1 MKREKISM
9 KSTKKTISF
18 LLAMILVLAGL
29 SGCAQKTE
37 TEKAPAGAPADQA
50 ATSPAPEKTEPA
62 NRLEKIIANGKLQVV
77 MEPYFAPYEFIDVNE
92 KGQDQYKGAD
102 VELAKFIADSIGVEL
117 EIVPLE
123 WSAVLTGISTG
134 KYDMAISGMGY
145 TAERAEAM
153 ELSDSYNDTDSI
165 HGFVLKA
172 GTEGDYVD
180 LDSFTGKKIAY
191 QKGTLQ
197 EMYASA
203 QVKDLQG
210 QPFDSVQNAIL
221 ALQSGKVDAVAVSY
235 DNGALFTEA
244 NPDLIMSTV
253 LFEDTKDF
261 TVVAC
266 PKGETELIG
275 AVNAAIKEVRTGT
288 GEDLYLKWWDEATA
302 QAQKLGE

>member
-1 MKREKISM
+1 MKREKFSM
-9 KSTKKTISF
+9 KSTKQLMTL
-18 LLAMILVLAGL
+18 LLAVILVLGGL
-29 SGCAQKTE
+29 SGCAKKVEASDAANNTAQATKQTE
-37 TEKAPAGAPADQA
+37 NK
-50 ATSPAPEKTEPA
+50 EPA
-62 NRLEKIIANGKLQVV
+62 NLLEKIKAEGKLQVI

-102 VELAKFIADSIGVEL
+102 VELAKYIAKSLGVEL

-145 TAERAEAM
+145 TPERAEAM
-153 ELSDSYNDTDSI
+153 ELSDSYYDTDSK

-172 GTEGDYVD
+172 DTVD
-180 LDSFTGKKIAY
+180 AYPDLAAFTGKKIAY

-197 EMYASA
+197 EMYANA
-203 QVKDLQG
+203 QVKDLVG
-210 QPFDSVQNAIL
+210 KPFDSVQNAIL

-235 DNGALFTEA
+235 DNGSLFVDA
-244 NPDLIMSTV
+244 NPDLAMATPI
-253 LFEDTKDF
+253 FEGTKDV

-266 PKGETELIG
+266 PKGETELIE
-275 AVNAAIKEVRTGT
+275 AVNKAIADMRAD
-288 GEDLYLKWWDEATA
+288 DLYLKWWDEATE